1 MKTKTI
7 KKVITRKLN
16 EWLDTITDTDL
27 KDNVRENLLVSGG
40 SIASMFLKEDINDF
54 DIYIQDIEV
63 LKKLAAYYY
72 KKRVLDGRL
81 RNQYIKD
88 DFPEYDESS
97 PYWMD
102 SDEPYAPEPL
112 VRLLNLKP
120 DQIKLDILSVG
131 EKFEVDKVDAN
142 GNNLYNVVFL
152 SQNAISLTND
162 IQIVLR
168 FSGSPEEIH
177 KNFDFIHAT
186 NYFTFKDGLVLN
198 LEAMSSLITKDLRY
212 QGSLYPVT
220 SIIRVKKF
228 TNRGWTM
235 GAGEMLKIIFQTS
248 LLKLTDIQVLE
259 EQLIGVDIAY
269 FGLLIEAL
277 RPVSSEK
284 LTVNFMNT
292 LIDKIFNEH
301 EDDNESIKPAE

>member
-1 MKTKTI
+1 
-7 KKVITRKLN
+7 
-16 EWLDTITDTDL
+16 
-27 KDNVRENLLVSGG
+27 
-40 SIASMFLKEDINDF
+40 MFLKEDINDF
-54 DIYIQDIEV
+54 DIYIQDIKV
-63 LKKLAAYYY
+63 LKRLASYYC
-72 KKRVLDGRL
+72 KSRVLDGSL
-81 RNQYIKD
+81 RDKYIEE
-88 DFPEYDESS
+88 DFPEYNEDE
-97 PYWMD
+97 PYWLGT
-102 SDEPYAPEPL
+102 DEPYAPEPL

-120 DQIKLDILSVG
+120 DQIKLDIASVG

-142 GNNLYNVVFL
+142 GNNLYKVVFL

-198 LEAMSSLITKDLRY
+198 LEAMTSLMTKNLKY

-228 TNRGWTM
+228 TNRGWTI

-248 LLKLTDIQVLE
+248 LLNLTDIQVLE

-269 FGLLIEAL
+269 FGLLIDAL
-277 RPVSSEK
+277 RGVPSK
-284 LTVNFMNT
+284 NLTTNFMNT
-292 LIDKIFNEH
+292 LIDRIFEGHNGTET
-301 EDDNESIKPAE
+301 NK

>member
-1 MKTKTI
+1 M
-7 KKVITRKLN
+7 N
-16 EWLDTITDTDL
+16 
-27 KDNVRENLLVSGG
+27 NYGN
-40 SIASMFLKEDINDF
+40 
-54 DIYIQDIEV
+54 IY
-63 LKKLAAYYY
+63 
-72 KKRVLDGRL
+72 GRL

-97 PYWMD
+97 PYWMNT
-102 SDEPYAPEPL
+102 SEPYAPEPL

-142 GNNLYNVVFL
+142 GSNLYNVVFL